1 MTPAGRERC
10 ADVTDQRVEFA
21 DRRGSASAL
30 RGLAEASG
38 HSLDYVCESAVKN
51 ELGVVVSYGSVQHP
65 LMWEVAMPSGYPSS
79 KTVRHE
85 FFDQVCRGVSVAIAA
100 MRLACRAALARSVA
114 QRWSDEAA
122 NRRPGSTRVA

>member
-38 HSLDYVCESAVKN
+38 HSLDYVCELAVKN
-51 ELGVVVSYGSVQHP
+51 ELGVLFRG
-65 LMWEVAMPSGYPSS
+65 GR
-79 KTVRHE
+79 TFRH
-85 FFDQVCRGVSVAIAA
+85 RY
-100 MRLACRAALARSVA
+100 ACAPPRSPRQALLELRRKRAEWQQASR
-114 QRWSDEAA
+114 
-122 NRRPGSTRVA
+122 